1 MSILF
6 LLKSFEIGG
15 LEVVTSVLA
24 NKFVA
29 EGHDVTL
36 WAFYK
41 GKTSL
46 EERLDKRVN
55 LVYGHGFHSG
65 KANVASLRNI
75 IIEKNIQIA
84 INQWGLP
91 YIPAKTLKR
100 AIRGLDVKT
109 IAVYHN
115 DPSTNGRLK
124 EVEIAIE
131 HCDNP
136 IKLSLLKFKLWTYR
150 KITSASM
157 RYIYRNSDR
166 FMVLSQSFISHFEN
180 FTGKRNA
187 QKLIVQT
194 NPVTI
199 KQPSETLDLNDKKK
213 EVIYVGRL
221 DYNQKRTYRIIETWA
236 LLEDIIP
243 DWRLTIVGD
252 GPERENLE
260 RLTRDLNLQHVRFE
274 GFQRPEPYYK
284 RASILILTSEYEG
297 FPLVLAECMSFGV
310 VPVVYGSYSAVY
322 DIIKDGENGLIVKP
336 QNGEFKAE
344 AMAKALEQAMTD
356 EDKRHD
362 MAEKSIATSQNYSL
376 DVIYEQWEGLFN
388 DLK

>member
-356 EDKRHD
+356 EDKRHE

>member
-199 KQPSETLDLNDKKK
+199 KQPSETLDLNDKQK
-213 EVIYVGRL
+213 EVTYVGRL

-236 LLEDIIP
+236 LLEDRIP

-260 RLTRDLNLQHVRFE
+260 RFARDLNLQHVRFE

-362 MAEKSIATSQNYSL
+362 MAEKAIATSQNYSL
-376 DVIYEQWEGLFN
+376 DVIYKQWEGLFN

>member
-199 KQPSETLDLNDKKK
+199 KQPSETLDLNDKQK
-213 EVIYVGRL
+213 EVTYVGRL

-236 LLEDIIP
+236 LLEDRIP

-284 RASILILTSEYEG
+284 RAFILILTSEYEG

-344 AMAKALEQAMTD
+344 AMAKALEQAMTN

-362 MAEKSIATSQNYSL
+362 MAEKAIATSQNYSL
-376 DVIYEQWEGLFN
+376 DVIYKQWEGLFN

>member
-199 KQPSETLDLNDKKK
+199 KQPSETLDLNDKQK

-236 LLEDIIP
+236 LLEDRIP

-362 MAEKSIATSQNYSL
+362 MAEKAIATSQNYSL
-376 DVIYEQWEGLFN
+376 DVIYKQWEGLFN